1 MLIVEKIE
9 GNIVTVEDEDIHFNI
24 DMAEVNGNIKE
35 GDVLVKDGDVYISDK
50 AAAELRR
57 DAVAKLQ
64 DSLFE

>member
-24 DMAEVNGNIKE
+24 DMAEVSGNIKE

-50 AAAELRR
+50 AAAEIRR

-64 DSLFE
+64 DLLFE